1 MDTIKVPTALQTQ
14 KKISEILSFLPTSE
28 YSLCP
33 VKDVL
38 HTLADKWSVFVMM
51 ILGQHKTLRFNELK
65 NNITGISQK
74 MLTVT
79 LKTLESHGLIT
90 RKMYAQIPPKVEY
103 TITTMGEEFLQHLV
117 VVLNWACVN
126 NESLA
131 RNKKKK
137 QRDDAKADA
146 CLK

>member
-1 MDTIKVPTALQTQ
+1 METIKAATALQTQ
-14 KKISEILSFLPTSE
+14 KKISEILNYTPATQN
-28 YSLCP
+28 YLCP

-38 HTLADKWSVFVMM
+38 HVLADKWSVFAMM
-51 ILGQHKTLRFNELK
+51 LLGYHRTLRFNEMK
-65 NNITGISQK
+65 KGIQGISQK

-90 RKMYAQIPPKVEY
+90 RKMYPQIPPKVEY
-103 TITTMGEEFLQHLV
+103 SITPLGEEFLQHLV

-137 QRDDAKADA
+137 ERQDAKA
-146 CLK
+146 CLVK